1 VSDIIA
7 GKRSIIMGAAIGFPE
22 RDRMPPSGR
31 RPFEAR
37 YAAYDFQPGLINR
50 SGSLTFTTDDL
61 AHALFVTGRA
71 PGDQSS
77 YGAASVWEF
86 MHRTSLIPAYLRRN
100 RTGRLVRSRLARE
113 LDRSEKVALSYALGQ
128 ALSGV
133 FCRQLLAV
141 RFLMH
146 IDRYGDRY
154 NMQFGGTRKR
164 ADLFGQGPSGWL
176 VVESKGRSNS
186 MESDLRTKLTAQKRS
201 VVSIGGR
208 PPDLA
213 LGCVASFP
221 PAVPGLRVDA
231 FDPEPGEVEPI
242 AIQLDFD
249 RYVLAYYEPF
259 VAALDAG
266 NSTVDEAGSTPFISA
281 DFQPFGLRVGL
292 LRAIEQR
299 VRTAIQGEVAGLA
312 QDILSI
318 LGERF
323 RADNADG
330 TLVETDWEQSLSIDD
345 WEY

>member
-1 VSDIIA
+1 
-7 GKRSIIMGAAIGFPE
+7 
-22 RDRMPPSGR
+22 
-31 RPFEAR
+31 
-37 YAAYDFQPGLINR
+37 
-50 SGSLTFTTDDL
+50 
-61 AHALFVTGRA
+61 
-71 PGDQSS
+71 
-77 YGAASVWEF
+77 
-86 MHRTSLIPAYLRRN
+86 
-100 RTGRLVRSRLARE
+100 
-113 LDRSEKVALSYALGQ
+113 
-128 ALSGV
+128 
-133 FCRQLLAV
+133 
-141 RFLMH
+141 MH

-154 NMQFGGTRKR
+154 NMQFGGARKR

-176 VVESKGRSNS
+176 VVESKGRSNG
-186 MESDLRTKLTAQKRS
+186 MESDLRPKLTAQKRS

-231 FDPEPGEVEPI
+231 FDPKSGEVEPI
-242 AIQLDFD
+242 AIQFDFD

-266 NSTVDEAGSTPFISA
+266 NSTVDEAGSTPFVSA

-299 VRTAIQGEVAGLA
+299 VRIAIQGEVAGLA

-323 RADNADG
+323 SADNADG
-330 TLVETDWEQSLSIDD
+330 TLVETDWEQSLSIND
-345 WEY
+345 WEYEA